1 MSSDRLAVIP
11 LREEADVVRCR
22 HQARSLAAA
31 LQFPPQ
37 EQTRIATAVS
47 EIARNAFCYGRDA
60 SAELSIEGT
69 TAGQQSFVVVIRDK
83 GPGIRD
89 LGAVLSGRFRS
100 PTGLGKGITGAK
112 KLVEEMQITTGDD
125 GTTVRLPRK
134 LPAGVHVPAEQ
145 MKALRGDPSTPVAV
159 NPLEELATQ
168 NKELLSTLAE
178 VTMQREELET
188 INGELSETNR
198 GVVALYDELDTVY
211 RVGRVVASK
220 LDLDSLLQ
228 AITDATTD
236 VSGADCGAFFYLKP
250 EDQSLVCQSSSGR
263 LGGVLCDATVPSLA
277 SLLGDA
283 GADPDVYRVDD
294 VDEPGAPPFPI
305 DLPGIRSFLSVAV
318 KDPTGEI
325 AGALVFGH
333 SAPRAFSER
342 TERIIVSVAVQAS
355 IGLENARLYHSVQ
368 AASAAKDHF
377 LAILSHELRTP
388 LNPVFAIIA
397 SLEERADLDD
407 EIRDDLLVV
416 RRNLQLEARLID
428 DLLDLTRIVKGK
440 VPLQREVVDLH
451 AMIRAARETCQ
462 AAINKK
468 DVRVEARLEAA
479 RSHVAGDPARLQQVL
494 WNLLSNAVKFTESDG
509 TIVIETSVTA
519 RGEICIGITD
529 SGRGI
534 SAEAIGKIFR
544 PFEQGDENV
553 PALFGGLGLG
563 LAISKS
569 IIDAHGGKIRA
580 ASDGAGHGATF
591 QILLPLVEDP
601 AADVSPLAGKGFQPE
616 QRALRILL
624 VDDHEDTRHTL
635 QRLLTRRGH
644 SVTLASTCAEAIA
657 CADMD
662 TFDIVISDLG
672 LPDGSGHDLMRELH
686 SRHGLRGVALS
697 GYGMEADIERSHAA
711 GFSAHLTKPLD
722 FPVLEAA
729 LQQAVSGR
737 V

>member
-1 MSSDRLAVIP
+1 MSSERLAIIP

-22 HQARSLAAA
+22 HQARALAAA

-47 EIARNAFCYGRDA
+47 EIARNAFCYGEEA
-60 SAELSIEGT
+60 AVELLLESAP
-69 TAGQQSFVVVIRDK
+69 AGGHIFVVLIRDE
-83 GPGIRD
+83 GPGIPD
-89 LGAVLSGRFRS
+89 LPAVLSGRFRS
-100 PTGLGKGITGAK
+100 TTGLGKGITGAK
-112 KLVEEMQITTGDD
+112 RLVEGMQISTGPG

-134 LPAGVHVPAEQ
+134 LPPGVQVTPSRLA
-145 MKALRGDPSTPVAV
+145 ALRADPSWQATVS
-159 NPLEELATQ
+159 PLDVLASQ
-168 NKELLSTLAE
+168 NRELLSTLADLT
-178 VTMQREELET
+178 VQHEELE
-188 INGELSETNR
+188 NVNVELSETNR

-236 VSGADCGAFFYLKP
+236 VSGADCGAFFHRNP
-250 EDQSLVCQSSSGR
+250 EDQSIICQSSAGR
-263 LGGVLCDATVPSLA
+263 LGAVLCEAQVPSLA
-277 SLLGDA
+277 SLLG
-283 GADPDVYRVDD
+283 GEEELKDVYRVDD
-294 VDEPGAPPFPI
+294 VEEPDAPPFPI
-305 DLPGIRSFLSVAV
+305 VLEGLRSFLAVAV
-318 KDPTGEI
+318 KDPAGDT

-342 TERIIVSVAVQAS
+342 TERIITSVAVQAS

-397 SLEERADLDD
+397 SLEERADLDA
-407 EIRDDLLVV
+407 EVRDDLLVV

-440 VPLQREVVDLH
+440 VPLQREIVDVH
-451 AMIRAARETCQ
+451 AIIHAARETCH
-462 AAINKK
+462 AAIAKK
-468 DVRVEARLEAA
+468 DVHVETRLDAA
-479 RSHVAGDPARLQQVL
+479 RGHAAGDPARLQQVL

-509 TIVIETSVTA
+509 TILIETSLTT
-519 RGEICIGITD
+519 RGEIRIEITD

-534 SAEAIGKIFR
+534 SSEAIGKIFR

-580 ASDGAGHGATF
+580 TSEGAGQGAKF
-591 QILLPLVEDP
+591 EIVLPLAEDP
-601 AADVSPLAGKGFQPE
+601 AIETSPLAGPGFQPE

-635 QRLLTRRGH
+635 NRLLTRRGH
-644 SVTLASTCAEAIA
+644 SVTMASTCAEAVA
-657 CADMD
+657 CGDADK
-662 TFDIVISDLG
+662 FDVIISDLG
-672 LPDGSGHDLMRELH
+672 LPDGSGHDLMRELQG
-686 SRHGLRGVALS
+686 RPGLGGIALS

-729 LQQAVSGR
+729 LQHA
-737 V
+737 